1 MARAFVSSIEG
12 EYRRYRALFER
23 TIDQLEDADLAAT
36 PVAGANSVASL
47 GWHIAGN
54 LRSRFTDFLSTDGE
68 KPWRHRDEEFIPRA
82 VTGRELR
89 EEMESGWAAIFGALS
104 TLQDDD
110 LSREVMIRRQS
121 LSVAEA
127 LHRSLAHLGYHVGQV
142 VLLAR
147 ALRGEA
153 WEFLSIPP
161 GRSEHYNADPTLERA
176 PR

>member
-1 MARAFVSSIEG
+1 MERAFIASIEA
-12 EYRRYRALFER
+12 EYRRYRALFEK
-23 TIDQLEDADLAAT
+23 TIDQLSDAELVAT
-36 PVAGANSVASL
+36 PVEGANSIACL

-54 LRSRFTDFLSTDGE
+54 LRSRFTDFLSSDGE
-68 KPWRHRDEEFIPRA
+68 KPWRKRDEEFAARI
-82 VTGRELR
+82 VTRRELQ
-89 EEMESGWAAIFGALS
+89 EKMDSGWIPLFDTLAALG
-104 TLQDDD
+104 DRD
-110 LSREVMIRRQS
+110 LGHEIVIRRQS

-153 WEFLSIPP
+153 WGFLSIPP
-161 GRSEHYNADPTLERA
+161 GRSEQYNADPNLERG